1 MGLRKLASRLQN
13 SFSLA
18 RFAWSFKNCCQS
30 PATTI
35 VAHELPLV
43 TSFQKPLPS
52 NDNDALT
59 AERVEAFC
67 GDNAP
72 KKVFNGFRKIRPQPK
87 IPNRGFFEN
96 CRGRFV
102 FFLLSVWE
110 KIFGEEISIS
120 AKTCFGGKN
129 FFPGKLLKIIAGTA
143 ADVSDA
149 PVKGLTF

>member
-30 PATTI
+30 PAATI
-35 VAHELPLV
+35 VAHEMPLV

-72 KKVFNGFRKIRPQPK
+72 KKFLMVFEKFAPSQKFRTEDFSKTVADAFFLFTFCLGKKFRRRNLDFCKNLFWRQEFLSGKIT
-87 IPNRGFFEN
+87 EN
-96 CRGRFV
+96 HRWHRGRC
-102 FFLLSVWE
+102 
-110 KIFGEEISIS
+110 I
-120 AKTCFGGKN
+120 
-129 FFPGKLLKIIAGTA
+129 
-143 ADVSDA
+143 
-149 PVKGLTF
+149 